1 MTKKPTVSLVLG
13 AGGARGLTHI
23 GVINWLEERGFE
35 IKTISGSSIGALIGG
50 VYAAGKLDIYTHWVK
65 ALQKK
70 DVRGLM
76 DFAYSRSG
84 LFKGDRIMG
93 TLKNLLGDVCI
104 EELDIK
110 FTAVASDLDAD
121 KEVWFTKGSLF
132 EAIRASISIPTIFTP
147 VRYHGHLLVDGAM
160 MNPIPVAPTLT
171 DMTDITIA
179 INLSG
184 KKKELPPSLSQIIKP
199 DKVEN
204 KYFAGIAKFISTYYQ
219 LPADPNP
226 EELHVFEVVLKTY
239 ESMSNTITRYKIAGY
254 NLDYL
259 INVPNNVCKILE
271 FHKATALIDYG
282 YQLAEENLSG
292 LTQQKKQP

>member
-23 GVINWLEERGFE
+23 GIINWLEEHNFE
-35 IKTISGSSIGALIGG
+35 IKTISGSSIGALVGG
-50 VYAAGKLDIYTHWVK
+50 IYGAGKLDIYTEWVK

-76 DFAYSRSG
+76 DFAFSRSG
-84 LFKGDRIMG
+84 LIRGERIME
-93 TLKNLLGDVCI
+93 TLNTLLGDINI
-104 EELDIK
+104 EDLPIK

-147 VRYHGHLLVDGAM
+147 VRYHDHLLVDGAM
-160 MNPIPVAPTLT
+160 MNPVPVAPTLT
-171 DMTDITIA
+171 SMTDITIA

-184 KKKELPPSLSQIIKP
+184 KQKVLPDSLTKNNEPPKI
-199 DKVEN
+199 EN
-204 KYFAGIAKFISTYYQ
+204 KYLAEISKFIARFKQ
-219 LPADPNP
+219 DADESNV
-226 EELHVFEVVLKTY
+226 EELHVFDVVMKTY

-259 INVPNNVCKILE
+259 INVPANVCKILE
-271 FHKATALIDYG
+271 FHKAEALIDYG
-282 YQLAEENLSG
+282 YQL
-292 LTQQKKQP
+292 

>member
-1 MTKKPTVSLVLG
+1 MTKKTTVSLVLG

-23 GVINWLEERGFE
+23 GIINWLEEHDFE
-35 IKTISGSSIGALIGG
+35 IKTISGSSIGALVGG
-50 VYAAGKLDIYTHWVK
+50 VYAAGKLDVYTKWVK

-84 LFKGDRIMG
+84 LFKGDRIME
-93 TLKNLLGDVCI
+93 TLKNLLGEICI
-104 EELDIK
+104 EDLPIE

-147 VRYHGHLLVDGAM
+147 VHYHGHLLVDGAM
-160 MNPIPVAPTLT
+160 MNPVPVAPTLT

-179 INLSG
+179 VNLSG
-184 KKKELPPSLSQIIKP
+184 KKKDLPPSLSLITKP
-199 DKVEN
+199 EKIEN
-204 KYFAGIAKFISTYYQ
+204 KYFAGVAKFISTYYQ
-219 LPADPNP
+219 TPVDSDP

-239 ESMSNTITRYKIAGY
+239 ESMSNTLTRYKIAGY

-259 INVPNNVCKILE
+259 INVPSNVCKILE

-282 YQLAEENLSG
+282 YQLAEENLKG
-292 LTQQKKQP
+292 LLKK

>member
-23 GVINWLEERGFE
+23 GIINWLEEHNFE
-35 IKTISGSSIGALIGG
+35 IKTISGSSIGALVGG
-50 VYAAGKLDIYTHWVK
+50 IYGAGKLDIYTEWVK

-76 DFAYSRSG
+76 DFAFSRSG
-84 LFKGDRIMG
+84 LIRGERIME
-93 TLKNLLGDVCI
+93 TLNTLLGDINI
-104 EELDIK
+104 EDLPIK

-147 VRYHGHLLVDGAM
+147 VRYHDHLLVDGAM
-160 MNPIPVAPTLT
+160 MNPVPVAPTLT
-171 DMTDITIA
+171 SMTDITIA

-184 KKKELPPSLSQIIKP
+184 KQKVLPDSLTKNNEPPKI
-199 DKVEN
+199 EN
-204 KYFAGIAKFISTYYQ
+204 KYLAEISKFIARFKQ
-219 LPADPNP
+219 DADESNV
-226 EELHVFEVVLKTY
+226 EELHVFDVVMKTY

-259 INVPNNVCKILE
+259 INVPANVCKILE
-271 FHKATALIDYG
+271 FHKAEALIDYG
-282 YQLAEENLSG
+282 YQLAEKNLSG
-292 LTQQKKQP
+292 LLNK